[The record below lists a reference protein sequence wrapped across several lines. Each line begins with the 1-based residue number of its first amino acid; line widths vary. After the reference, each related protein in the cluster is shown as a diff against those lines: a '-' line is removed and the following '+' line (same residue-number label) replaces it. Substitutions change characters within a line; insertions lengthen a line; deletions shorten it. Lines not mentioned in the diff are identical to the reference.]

1 MNVNNKN
8 STTHLPDD
16 APELDDDFFS
26 RADVYQGDKLIRKGR
41 PMSLQPKQSTTIRLD
56 ADVLAAFKASG
67 KGWQTRIND
76 ALKEWLTMH
85 QKI

>member
-1 MNVNNKN
+1 MNANNKN
-8 STTHLPDD
+8 STAHLPDD

-26 RADVYQGDKLIRKGR
+26 QADVYQGEKLIRKGR
-41 PMSLQPKQSTTIRLD
+41 PLSSQPKQSTTIRLD
-56 ADVLAAFKASG
+56 ADVLQAFKASG

-76 ALKEWLTMH
+76 ALKEWLIMH